1 MTVVQKSIQ
10 LEYSAQQMYA
20 LVEDIESYPAFLPWC
35 DSVNVQRDSVNHT
48 VVAEMHMNVKGVRQT
63 FTTQNV
69 NTPPASIKIRLRNG
83 PFKTLDGGWTFTPI
97 DDSHCT
103 VNLSM
108 TYEFSN
114 FLLEKLIGPFFN
126 AMTIDLISAFRQRAK
141 KIYG

>member
-1 MTVVQKSIQ
+1 MTVVHKSIQ

-20 LVEDIESYPAFLPWC
+20 LVEDIESYPEFLPWC
-35 DSVNVQRDSVNHT
+35 DSVRVQRDSVNHT
-48 VVAEMHMNVKGVRQT
+48 VVAEMHMNVMGMRQT

-69 NTPPASIKIRLRNG
+69 NTPSDSIKIRLKDG
-83 PFKTLDGGWTFTPI
+83 PFKTLDGEWTFTPI
-97 DDSHCT
+97 DDSHST
-103 VNLSM
+103 VSVSM

-114 FLLEKLIGPFFN
+114 FLLEKLIGPLFG